1 MFFSTIGVTSK
12 QLALARVKGE
22 AIQCYN
28 TAPQKKK
35 NIKRLKLKE
44 AITQQHYP
52 GSEFAEAA
60 FPKVLTIFQRHHLV
74 ADN

>member
-1 MFFSTIGVTSK
+1 M
-12 QLALARVKGE
+12 
-22 AIQCYN
+22 
-28 TAPQKKK
+28 
-35 NIKRLKLKE
+35 LKLEE